1 MKNIIPKIV
10 SLSRSVSSLIGRV
23 NIKNLIFFLSLQFF
37 VAFIAFVFFGWLP
50 VHREAK
56 KISSFYSAPLSE
68 QPNFLLDKNIELIS
82 NIYSTEHLEAILKAN
97 LTLSKTDSIA
107 LLIDL
112 KDSLAILSFKGIA
125 IFESRI
131 ANFELNKGLVK
142 IPTFLR
148 DSLFSGPLLVEEEVS
163 SIEKF
168 PIVVKKAPKDTTE
181 ANLMSTAPT
190 LPTHSDV
197 FFFFAFHRN
206 FIIEVKQQEIELI
219 GSFSKYQ
226 SYNRMKRNWVQQKN
240 VDALKNSEN
249 PSYLYVLTIEVP
261 REDARS
267 IYRALPI
274 RPYVLVRY

>member
-1 MKNIIPKIV
+1 MKNITTKI
-10 SLSRSVSSLIGRV
+10 SNLARSISSLIGRV
-23 NIKNLIFFLSLQFF
+23 SIKNLIVFISLQFL

-50 VHREAK
+50 VRREAK
-56 KISSFYSAPLSE
+56 KISSFYSAPQAE
-68 QPNFLLDKNIELIS
+68 QPNELMDKKIELIS

-125 IFESRI
+125 IFESKI
-131 ANFELNKGLVK
+131 ANFGLNKGLIK

-148 DSLFSGPLLVEEEVS
+148 DSLFSGPMMVDEEVS

-181 ANLMSTAPT
+181 ANLLSAAPT

-197 FFFFAFHRN
+197 FFFFAFNRN
-206 FIIEVKQQEIELI
+206 ILIEVKQQEPELV
-219 GSFSKYQ
+219 GSFAKYQ
-226 SYNRMKRNWVQQKN
+226 LYKKMKRNWVQRKN
-240 VDALKNSEN
+240 INALKNSLN
-249 PSYLYVLTIEVP
+249 PSYLYVLTIEIP

-274 RPYVLVRY
+274 KPYVLIRY